1 MCACVTHTRD
11 LTSTSCV
18 LQLKQKWEEPHCDL
32 LLHKSKRDFS
42 GMAVIVTAPGFVLIG
57 VTGET
62 PEDAIVVSR
71 AL

>member
-1 MCACVTHTRD
+1 
-11 LTSTSCV
+11 
-18 LQLKQKWEEPHCDL
+18 
-32 LLHKSKRDFS
+32 
-42 GMAVIVTAPGFVLIG
+42 MAVIVTAPGFVLIG